1 MITKL
6 GEQTAAGSGGESHT
20 SLAAMRE
27 RAAEKQA
34 AAARLIRERGM
45 DIQRTFGL
53 SKDDP
58 DFDECVRLG
67 REYRDSQQVP

>member
-1 MITKL
+1 MITKP
-6 GEQTAAGSGGESHT
+6 GEQTTADTSGERDA
-20 SLAAMRE
+20 SLSAVRK

-34 AAARLIRERGM
+34 VVAELIRERGM

-53 SKDDP
+53 TNDDP